1 MNDPQGTGGGT
12 GLSRRTVLQ
21 AVGAT
26 AAAYSLL
33 GVATGAASAAT
44 DDDGP
49 ESADKLVVYPIPSGV
64 PTNSSF
70 SVKARTPGGEWQTVP
85 VYRARAK
92 QINADTGSGPVF
104 NSSVATFDFKGTVE
118 VVVTSAK
125 GTIGSARIRPLS
137 YATQYTVDGASV
149 SFTLTGPRNLS
160 IEIDG
165 EIFNNLQLHANPIE
179 ENAPDPDDEDVIYFG
194 PGLHKTTD
202 NVVKVPSGKTVY
214 LAGGAV
220 LTSRVEFENVENA
233 RLIGRGVLYNSPSGV
248 LVRYCENIEID
259 GVMVLNPSSGYAC
272 TIGQSKQVTIRNLHS
287 YSHGQ
292 WGDGID
298 VFSSEDVLIEG
309 VWMRNSD
316 DCIAI
321 YAHRW
326 DYYGDVRN
334 VTVRNST
341 LWADVAHPINV
352 GTHGNTDNPE
362 TIENL
367 VFSNIDILDHREPQM
382 DYQGC
387 IALNPGDSNLLKN
400 VRAQDIRVEDFRWG
414 QLINMRVMFNK
425 SYNTSVGRGIDGVFI
440 RNLTYT
446 GTHAN
451 PSIMVGYDAD
461 HAIKNVTFQNL
472 VINGKFIGNGM
483 KKPGWYKFTDVM
495 PAYANEHVL
504 NTRFLNSTEATSGD
518 APEITSPDGATATK
532 NQVFN
537 YLITASG
544 LPTKF
549 NAEGLPKGLDID
561 TDTGLISGTAKDNVG
576 TFEVTV
582 SATNSVGTATRTVTL
597 AIEHA

>member
-1 MNDPQGTGGGT
+1 MNDAQST
-12 GLSRRTVLQ
+12 GLSRRTLLQ
-21 AVGAT
+21 AAGAT
-26 AAAYSLL
+26 AAAYSLI
-33 GVATGAASAAT
+33 GAATGTARA
-44 DDDGP
+44 DDAP
-49 ESADKLVVYPIPSGV
+49 ASADKLVVYPIPSGV

-92 QINADTGSGPVF
+92 QVDANTGSGPVF
-104 NSSVATFDFKGTVE
+104 NSSVATFDFSGTVE
-118 VVVTSAK
+118 VSVTSAK
-125 GTIGSARIRPLS
+125 GAIGAARIRPLS
-137 YATQYTVDGASV
+137 YDTKSTVDGATV
-149 SFTLTGPRNLS
+149 SFTLTEPRNLS

-179 ENAPDPDDEDVIYFG
+179 THAPDPDDPDVIYFG

-220 LTSRVEFENVENA
+220 LTSRVEFVGVENA

-248 LVRYCENIEID
+248 LLQYSRNIEID
-259 GVMVLNPSSGYAC
+259 GIMVLNPSSGYSV
-272 TIGQSKQVTIRNLHS
+272 TVGQSKQVTVRNLHS

-321 YAHRW
+321 YTHRW
-326 DYYGDVRN
+326 DYYGDCRN
-334 VTVRNST
+334 ITVRDST

-352 GTHGNTDNPE
+352 GTHGNTDKPE

-387 IALNPGDSNLLKN
+387 IALNPGDSNLVRN

-414 QLINMRVMFNK
+414 QLINMRIMYNTK
-425 SYNTSVGRGIDGVFI
+425 YNTSIGRGIDGVYI
-440 RNLTYT
+440 KNLSYN

-451 PSIMVGYDAD
+451 PAIMVGYDAD

-483 KKPGWYKFTDVM
+483 KKPGWYRFEDMM
-495 PAYANEHVL
+495 PAYANEHVV
-504 NTRFLNSTEATSGD
+504 NTRFLTSTEATSTTKP
-518 APEITSPDGATATK
+518 AITSPDKATATK

-537 YLITASG
+537 YLITASE
-544 LPTKF
+544 LPTSF
-549 NAEGLPKGLDID
+549 AAEGLPKGLDID
-561 TDTGLISGTAKDNVG
+561 TATGLISGTVRDNVG
-576 TFEVTV
+576 SCTATV
-582 SATNSVGTATRTVTL
+582 SATNSVGTATQTVTFTV
-597 AIEHA
+597 EHA

>member
-1 MNDPQGTGGGT
+1 MNETQSS
-12 GLSRRTVLQ
+12 GLSRRTLLQ
-21 AVGAT
+21 AAGAT
-26 AAAYSLL
+26 AAAYSLI
-33 GVATGAASAAT
+33 GATAGTARADDAAAPT
-44 DDDGP
+44 
-49 ESADKLVVYPIPSGV
+49 DKLVVYPIPSGV
-64 PTNSSF
+64 PTNSAF
-70 SVKARTPGGEWQTVP
+70 TVKARTAGGDWQTVP

-92 QINADTGSGPVF
+92 QIDANTGSGPVF

-118 VVVTSAK
+118 VAVTSAK
-125 GTIGSARIRPLS
+125 GAIGTARIRPLS
-137 YATQYTVDGASV
+137 YDTQFTVDGDTV
-149 SFTLTGPRNLS
+149 TFTLTRPRNLS

-179 ENAPDPDDEDVIYFG
+179 THVPDPDDPDVVYFG

-202 NVVKVPSGKTVY
+202 NVIQVPSGKTLY

-220 LTSRVEFENVENA
+220 LTSRVEFASVENA
-233 RLIGRGVLYNSPSGV
+233 RLIGRGVLYNSVNGI
-248 LVRYCENIEID
+248 LVNYSRNIEID
-259 GVMVLNPSSGYAC
+259 GIMVLNPSSGYSL
-272 TIGQSKQVTIRNLHS
+272 TVGQSKQVTVRNLHS

-326 DYYGDVRN
+326 DYYGDCRN
-334 VTVRNST
+334 ITVRDST

-352 GTHGNTDNPE
+352 GTHGNTDKPE

-387 IALNPGDSNLLKN
+387 IALNPGDSNLLSN

-440 RNLTYT
+440 RNMTYT

-451 PSIMVGYDAD
+451 PSVMVGYDAD

-472 VINGKFIGNGM
+472 VINGKMIGNGM
-483 KKPGWYKFTDVM
+483 KKPGWYKFTDMM
-495 PAYANEHVL
+495 PAYANEHVI
-504 NTRFLNSTEATSGD
+504 NPRFLNPTEATST
-518 APEITSPDGATATK
+518 AKPSITSPDKATATK

-537 YLITASG
+537 YLITASE
-544 LPTKF
+544 LPTSF
-549 NAEGLPKGLDID
+549 AAENLPKGLSID
-561 TDTGLISGTAKDNVG
+561 TATGLVSGRIRDNVG
-576 TFEVTV
+576 GCTATV
-582 SATNSVGTATRTVTL
+582 SATNSVGTATQTVTFTV
-597 AIEHA
+597 EHA

>member
-1 MNDPQGTGGGT
+1 MST

-21 AVGAT
+21 AAGAT
-26 AAAYSLL
+26 VAAYSLI
-33 GVATGAASAAT
+33 GAATGAARAA
-44 DDDGP
+44 DGP
-49 ESADKLVVYPIPSGV
+49 ASTNKLVVYPIPSGV
-64 PTNSSF
+64 PTNSSY
-70 SVKARTPGGEWQTVP
+70 SVKARTPGGEWRTVP

-92 QINADTGSGPVF
+92 QIDANTGSGPVF

-118 VVVTSAK
+118 VAVTSSK
-125 GTIGSARIRPLS
+125 GTIGTARIRPLS
-137 YATQYTVDGASV
+137 YDIPFTVDGATV
-149 SFTLTGPRNLS
+149 TFTLTEPRNLS

-165 EIFNNLQLHANPIE
+165 DLFNNLQLHANPIE
-179 ENAPDPDDEDVIYFG
+179 SNAPGPDDPDVIYFG

-202 NVVKVPSGKTVY
+202 NVVKVPSGKTLY

-220 LTSRVEFENVENA
+220 LTSRVEFHEVENA
-233 RLIGRGVLYNSPSGV
+233 RIIGRGVLYNTANGI
-248 LVRYCENIEID
+248 LVEYSKNIEID
-259 GVMVLNPSSGYAC
+259 GIMVLNPSSGYSV
-272 TIGQSKQVTIRNLHS
+272 TVGQSKQVTVRNLHS

-298 VFSSEDVLIEG
+298 VFSSEDVLIDG

-326 DYYGDVRN
+326 EYYGDCRN
-334 VTVRNST
+334 ITVRNST

-352 GTHGNTDNPE
+352 GTHGNTDKPE

-367 VFSNIDILDHREPQM
+367 VFSNIDVLDHREPQM

-387 IALNPGDSNLLKN
+387 IALNPGDSNLLRN

-425 SYNTSVGRGIDGVFI
+425 SYNTSVGRGIDGVYI
-440 RNLTYT
+440 RNMTYT

-451 PSIMVGYDAD
+451 PSVMVGYDAD

-483 KKPGWYKFTDVM
+483 KKPGWYKFTDMM
-495 PAYANEHVL
+495 PAYANEHVI
-504 NTRFLNSTEATSGD
+504 NPRFLNSTEATSTD
-518 APEITSPDGATATK
+518 KPAITSADKATATK

-537 YLITASG
+537 YLITAG
-544 LPTKF
+544 ELPTSF
-549 NAEGLPKGLDID
+549 NADGLPKGLDID
-561 TDTGLISGTAKDNVG
+561 TATGLISGTAEDNVG
-576 TFEVTV
+576 TFTVTV
-582 SATNSVGTATRTVTL
+582 SATNSVGTATQTL
-597 AIEHA
+597 TLSVQHA

>member
-1 MNDPQGTGGGT
+1 MNDTQNT
-12 GLSRRTVLQ
+12 GLSRRTLIQ
-21 AVGAT
+21 AAGAT
-26 AAAYSLL
+26 VAAYSLI
-33 GVATGAASAAT
+33 GAAAGTARAADT
-44 DDDGP
+44 PGASDR
-49 ESADKLVVYPIPSGV
+49 LVVYPIPSGV

-92 QINADTGSGPVF
+92 QIDANTGSGPVF
-104 NSSVATFDFKGTVE
+104 NSSVAMFDFDGTVE
-118 VVVTSAK
+118 VAVTSSK
-125 GTIGSARIRPLS
+125 GTIGTARIRPLS
-137 YATQYTVDGASV
+137 YGTQFTVDGATV
-149 SFTLTGPRNLS
+149 SFTLTEPRNLS

-179 ENAPDPDDEDVIYFG
+179 SNAPDLDDPDVIYFG
-194 PGLHKTTD
+194 PGLHTTVGG
-202 NVVKVPSGKTVY
+202 VVNVPSGKMVY

-220 LTSRVEFENVENA
+220 LTSRVAFQNVENA
-233 RLIGRGVLYNSPSGV
+233 RLRGRGVLYNSANGV
-248 LVRYCENIEID
+248 LVEYSENIEID

-309 VWMRNSD
+309 VWMRNAD

-326 DYYGDVRN
+326 GYYGDCRN
-334 VTVRNST
+334 ITVRNST

-352 GTHGNTDNPE
+352 GTHGNTDKPE

-387 IALNPGDSNLLKN
+387 IALNPGDSNLVRN
-400 VRAQDIRVEDFRWG
+400 VRAQDIRVDDFRWG

-425 SYNTSVGRGIDGVFI
+425 SYNTSVGRGIDGVYI

-451 PSIMVGYDAD
+451 PSVMVGYDVD
-461 HAIKNVTFQNL
+461 HAIQNVTFQNL
-472 VINGKFIGNGM
+472 VINGKAIANGM
-483 KKPGWYKFTDVM
+483 KKPGWYKFTDLM

-504 NTRFLNSTEATSGD
+504 NTRFLNSTEATATD
-518 APEITSPDGATATK
+518 KPQITSPDQATATK

-537 YLITASG
+537 YLITASA
-544 LPTKF
+544 LPTSF
-549 NAEGLPKGLDID
+549 NADGLPKGLDID
-561 TDTGLISGTAKDNVG
+561 TATGLISGTARDNVG
-576 TFEVTV
+576 TFTATV
-582 SATNSVGTATRTVTL
+582 SATNSVGTATQTVTFTVQ
-597 AIEHA
+597 HA

>member
-1 MNDPQGTGGGT
+1 MNDTQST
-12 GLSRRTVLQ
+12 GLSRRTLLQ
-21 AVGAT
+21 AAGAT
-26 AAAYSLL
+26 AAAYSLI
-33 GVATGAASAAT
+33 GAAAGTARA
-44 DDDGP
+44 DDTP
-49 ESADKLVVYPIPSGV
+49 SSADKLVVYPIPSGV

-92 QINADTGSGPVF
+92 QIDANTGSGPVF
-104 NSSVATFDFKGTVE
+104 NSSVATFDFSGTVE
-118 VVVTSAK
+118 VAVTSSK
-125 GTIGSARIRPLS
+125 GAIGSARIRPLS
-137 YATQYTVDGASV
+137 YDTQFTVAGATV
-149 SFTLTGPRNLS
+149 SFTLTEPRNLS

-179 ENAPDPDDEDVIYFG
+179 TNVPDPDDPDVIYIG

-202 NVVKVPSGKTVY
+202 NVVKVPSGKTLY

-220 LTSRVEFENVENA
+220 LTSRVEFQNVENA
-233 RLIGRGVLYNSPSGV
+233 RLIGRGVLYNSQNGV
-248 LVRYCENIEID
+248 LVNYSRNIEID
-259 GVMVLNPSSGYAC
+259 GVMVLNPSSGYSV
-272 TIGQSKQVTIRNLHS
+272 TVGQSKQVTVRNLHS

-326 DYYGDVRN
+326 DYYGDCRN
-334 VTVRNST
+334 ITVRDST

-352 GTHGNTDNPE
+352 GTHGNTDKPE

-387 IALNPGDSNLLKN
+387 IALNPGDSNLLRN

-414 QLINMRVMFNK
+414 QLINMRVMYNK

-451 PSIMVGYDAD
+451 PSVMVGYDAD

-483 KKPGWYKFTDVM
+483 KKPGWYKFTDMM
-495 PAYANEHVL
+495 PAYANEHVI
-504 NTRFLNSTEATSGD
+504 NPRFLNSTEATSSD
-518 APEITSPDGATATK
+518 APRITSPEKAAATK

-549 NAEGLPKGLDID
+549 NADGLPKGLDID
-561 TDTGLISGTAKDNVG
+561 TDTGLISGTARDNVG
-576 TFEVTV
+576 TFTVTV
-582 SATNSVGTATRTVTL
+582 SATNSVDTATQTVTFT
-597 AIEHA
+597 IEHA

>member
-1 MNDPQGTGGGT
+1 MNDTQNT
-12 GLSRRTVLQ
+12 GLSRRTLIQ
-21 AVGAT
+21 AAGAT
-26 AAAYSLL
+26 VAAYSLI
-33 GVATGAASAAT
+33 GATAGTARADDTPASAN
-44 DDDGP
+44 
-49 ESADKLVVYPIPSGV
+49 KLVVYPIPSGV
-64 PTNSSF
+64 PTNSSYT
-70 SVKARTPGGEWQTVP
+70 VKARVAGGDWQTVP

-92 QINADTGSGPVF
+92 QIDANTGSGPVF
-104 NSSVATFDFKGTVE
+104 NSSVAMFDFQGTVE
-118 VVVTSAK
+118 VAVTSAK
-125 GTIGSARIRPLS
+125 GTIGTARIRPTS
-137 YATQYTVDGASV
+137 YDIDFTVDGATV
-149 SFTLTGPRNLS
+149 SFTLTEPRNLS
-160 IEIDG
+160 IEVDG
-165 EIFNNLQLHANPIE
+165 DIFNNLQLHANPIE
-179 ENAPDPDDEDVIYFG
+179 THVPDPDDEDVIYFG

-202 NVVKVPSGKTVY
+202 GVVKVPSGKTVY

-220 LTSRVEFENVENA
+220 LTSRVEFHEVENA
-233 RLIGRGVLYNSPSGV
+233 GVRGRGVIYNSANGV
-248 LVRYCENIEID
+248 LIEYSRNIEVD
-259 GVMVLNPSSGYAC
+259 GVTVLNPSSGYAI
-272 TIGQSKQVTIRNLHS
+272 TVGQSKQVTIRDFHS

-298 VFSSEDVLIEG
+298 VFSSEDVLIDR
-309 VWMRNSD
+309 VYMRNAD

-326 DYYGDVRN
+326 DYYGDCRN
-334 VTVRNST
+334 ITVRDST

-382 DYQGC
+382 NYQGC
-387 IALNPGDSNLLKN
+387 IALNPGDSNLVKN
-400 VRAQDIRVEDFRWG
+400 VRAQDIRVDDFRWG

-440 RNLTYT
+440 RNMTYT

-461 HAIKNVTFQNL
+461 HAINNVTFQNL

-483 KKPGWYKFTDVM
+483 KKPGWYTFTDMM

-504 NTRFLNSTEATSGD
+504 NARWLNSTEATAGE
-518 APEITSPDGATATK
+518 APKITSADTATATK

-537 YLITASG
+537 YLITASA

-549 NAEGLPKGLDID
+549 NADGLPKGLDID
-561 TDTGLISGTAKDNVG
+561 TDTGLISGTARDNVG
-576 TFEVTV
+576 TFTVTV
-582 SATNSVGTATRTVTL
+582 SATNSVGTATQDVTL
-597 AIEHA
+597 TIEHA

>member
-1 MNDPQGTGGGT
+1 MNEPETV
-12 GLSRRTVLQ
+12 GLSRRTLLQ
-21 AVGAT
+21 AAGASAAAYTLVGAT
-26 AAAYSLL
+26 AGTARADGTPTAA
-33 GVATGAASAAT
+33 
-44 DDDGP
+44 DR
-49 ESADKLVVYPIPSGV
+49 LVVYPIPSGV

-70 SVKARTPGGEWQTVP
+70 SVKARKPDGAWQTVP

-92 QINADTGSGPVF
+92 QIDANTGSGPVF
-104 NSSVATFDFKGTVE
+104 NSSVAIFDFSGTVE
-118 VVVTSAK
+118 VAVTSSK
-125 GTIGSARIRPLS
+125 GTIGSARIRPQS
-137 YATQYTVDGASV
+137 YDIPFTVDGDTV
-149 SFTLTGPRNLS
+149 SFTLTEPRNLS

-165 EIFNNLQLHANPIE
+165 EIFDNLQLHANPIE
-179 ENAPDPDDEDVIYFG
+179 SQRPDPDDPDVIYFG

-220 LTSRVEFENVENA
+220 LTSRVEFHEVENA

-248 LVRYCENIEID
+248 LVEYSRNIEID
-259 GVMVLNPSSGYAC
+259 GVMVLNPSSGYTA
-272 TIGQSKQVTIRNLHS
+272 TIGQSQQVTIRNFHA

-298 VFSSEDVLIEG
+298 VFSSEDVLIDS
-309 VWMRNSD
+309 VHLRNAD

-326 DYYGDVRN
+326 DYYGDCRN
-334 VTVRNST
+334 ITVRNST

-352 GTHGNTDNPE
+352 GTHGNTDKPE

-387 IALNPGDSNLLKN
+387 IALNPGDSNLLRN

-425 SYNTSVGRGIDGVFI
+425 SYNTSVGRGIDGVFV
-440 RNLTYT
+440 RNMTYT

-451 PSIMVGYDAD
+451 PSVMVGHDAD
-461 HAIKNVTFQNL
+461 HAIQNVTFQNL

-483 KKPGWYKFTDVM
+483 KKPGWYKFTDMM

-504 NTRFLNSTEATSGD
+504 NTRFLNSTEATSAD
-518 APEITSPDGATATK
+518 APRITSPDKATATK
-532 NQVFN
+532 HQVFT
-537 YLITASG
+537 YLITAGG

-549 NAEGLPKGLDID
+549 SAEGLPKGLDID
-561 TDTGLISGTAKDNVG
+561 TGTGLISGKARDNVG
-576 TFEVTV
+576 TFTVTV
-582 SATNSVGTATRTVTL
+582 SATNSVGTATQDVTL
-597 AIEHA
+597 TIEHP

>member
-1 MNDPQGTGGGT
+1 MSDAQST
-12 GLSRRTVLQ
+12 GLSRRTLLQ
-21 AVGAT
+21 AAGAT
-26 AAAYSLL
+26 AAAYSLI
-33 GVATGAASAAT
+33 GATAGTARADDTAA
-44 DDDGP
+44 
-49 ESADKLVVYPIPSGV
+49 SADKLVVFPIPSGV

-70 SVKARTPGGEWQTVP
+70 SVKARTAGGNWQTVP

-92 QINADTGSGPVF
+92 QIDANTGSGPVF
-104 NSSVATFDFKGTVE
+104 NSSVATFDFTGTVE
-118 VVVTSAK
+118 VAVTSAK
-125 GTIGSARIRPLS
+125 GAIGSAKIRPLS
-137 YATQYTVDGASV
+137 YGTRFTVDGDTV
-149 SFTLTGPRNLS
+149 SFTLTEPRNLS

-179 ENAPDPDDEDVIYFG
+179 THVPDPDDPDVIYFG

-202 NVVKVPSGKTVY
+202 NVVKVPSGKTLY

-220 LTSRVEFENVENA
+220 LTSRVEFVNVENA

-248 LVRYCENIEID
+248 LLQYAKNIEID
-259 GVMVLNPSSGYAC
+259 GILVLNPSSGYSV
-272 TIGQSKQVTIRNLHS
+272 TVGQSKQVTIRNLHS

-326 DYYGDVRN
+326 DYYGDCRN
-334 VTVRNST
+334 ITVRNST

-352 GTHGNTDNPE
+352 GTHGNTDKPE

-387 IALNPGDSNLLKN
+387 IALNPGDSNLLSN

-414 QLINMRVMFNK
+414 QLINMRVMYNK

-440 RNLTYT
+440 RNMTYT

-472 VINGKFIGNGM
+472 VINGKMIGNGM
-483 KKPGWYKFTDVM
+483 KKPGWYKFTDIM
-495 PAYANEHVL
+495 PAYANEHVI
-504 NTRFLNSTEATSGD
+504 TPRFLNANEATSTD
-518 APEITSPDGATATK
+518 QPAITSPDKATGTK
-532 NQVFN
+532 NQIFN
-537 YLITASG
+537 YLITASA
-544 LPTKF
+544 LPTSF
-549 NAEGLPKGLDID
+549 AAEGLPKGLGID
-561 TDTGLISGTAKDNVG
+561 TATGLISGTMRDNVG
-576 TFEVTV
+576 SFTTTV
-582 SATNSVGTATRTVTL
+582 SATNSAGTATQTVAFTVEP
-597 AIEHA
+597 A

>member
-1 MNDPQGTGGGT
+1 MDETQRA

-21 AVGAT
+21 AAGAT
-26 AAAYSLL
+26 AAAYSLI
-33 GVATGAASAAT
+33 GAAAGTARAEDTPGAS
-44 DDDGP
+44 DR
-49 ESADKLVVYPIPSGV
+49 LVVYPIPSGV

-70 SVKARTPGGEWQTVP
+70 SVKARTTGGEWQTVP

-92 QINADTGSGPVF
+92 QIDANTGSGPVF

-118 VVVTSAK
+118 VIVTSSK

-137 YATQYTVDGASV
+137 SDTEFTVDGATV
-149 SFTLTGPRNLS
+149 SFTLTEPRNLS

-179 ENAPDPDDEDVIYFG
+179 SNAPDPDDEDVIYFG

-202 NVVKVPSGKTVY
+202 NVVKVPSGKTLY

-220 LTSRVEFENVENA
+220 LTSRVEFVNVENA
-233 RLIGRGVLYNSPSGV
+233 RLLGRGVLYNSPSGV
-248 LVRYCENIEID
+248 LLQFSKNIEID
-259 GVMVLNPSSGYAC
+259 GIMVLNPSSGYSV
-272 TIGQSKQVTIRNLHS
+272 TVGQSKQVTVRNLHS

-298 VFSSEDVLIEG
+298 VFSSEDVLIDG

-326 DYYGDVRN
+326 EYYGDCRN
-334 VTVRNST
+334 ITVRNST

-352 GTHGNTDNPE
+352 GTHGNTDKPE

-387 IALNPGDSNLLKN
+387 IALNPGDSNLLRN
-400 VRAQDIRVEDFRWG
+400 VRAQDIRVDDFRWG
-414 QLINMRVMFNK
+414 QLINMRVMYNK

-440 RNLTYT
+440 RNLKYT

-451 PSIMVGYDAD
+451 PSVMVGYDAD
-461 HAIKNVTFQNL
+461 HAIKDVTFQNL

-483 KKPGWYKFTDVM
+483 KKPGWYKFTDMM

-504 NTRFLNSTEATSGD
+504 NTRFLNSTEATAGD
-518 APEITSPDGATATK
+518 APKVTSPDKATATK

-544 LPTKF
+544 LPTSF
-549 NAEGLPKGLDID
+549 NADGLPKGLDID
-561 TDTGLISGTAKDNVG
+561 TDTGLISGTAEDNVG
-576 TFEVTV
+576 TFTVTV
-582 SATNSVGTATRTVTL
+582 SATNSVGTATQAVTL
-597 AIEHA
+597 TVQHA

>member
-1 MNDPQGTGGGT
+1 MNDAQSTGP
-12 GLSRRTVLQ
+12 SRRTLLQ
-21 AVGAT
+21 AAGAT
-26 AAAYSLL
+26 AAAYTLL
-33 GVATGAASAAT
+33 GAAAGTARAADAAGA
-44 DDDGP
+44 P
-49 ESADKLVVYPIPSGV
+49 DKLVVYPIPSGV
-64 PTNSSF
+64 PTNTSY
-70 SVKARTPGGEWQTVP
+70 SVKARTQGGEWQTVP

-92 QINADTGSGPVF
+92 MIDANTGSGPVY
-104 NSSVATFDFKGTVE
+104 NSSVAMFDFDGTVE
-118 VVVTSAK
+118 IAVTSAK
-125 GTIGSARIRPLS
+125 GTIGTARIRPTS
-137 YATQYTVDGASV
+137 YDIDFTVDGATV
-149 SFTLTGPRNLS
+149 SFTLTEPRNLS

-165 EIFNNLQLHANPIE
+165 DIFNNLQLHANAIE
-179 ENAPDPDDEDVIYFG
+179 THVPDPDDEDVIYFG

-202 NVVKVPSGKTVY
+202 GVVKVPSGKTVY

-220 LTSRVEFENVENA
+220 LTSRVEFHEVENA
-233 RLIGRGVLYNSPSGV
+233 RLRGRGVIYNSANGV
-248 LVRYCENIEID
+248 LIEYSENIEVD
-259 GVMVLNPSSGYAC
+259 GVMVLNPSSGYAI
-272 TIGQSKQVTIRNLHS
+272 TVGQSKQVTIRDFHS

-298 VFSSEDVLIEG
+298 VFSSEDVLIDR
-309 VWMRNSD
+309 VYMRNAD

-326 DYYGDVRN
+326 DYYGDCRN
-334 VTVRNST
+334 ITVRDST

-382 DYQGC
+382 NYQGC
-387 IALNPGDSNLLKN
+387 IALNPGDSNLVKN
-400 VRAQDIRVEDFRWG
+400 VRAQDIRVDDFRWG
-414 QLINMRVMFNK
+414 QLINMRVMYNT

-440 RNLTYT
+440 RNMTYT

-451 PSIMVGYDAD
+451 PSVLVGYDAD

-483 KKPGWYKFTDVM
+483 KKPGWYTFWDMM

-504 NTRFLNSTEATSGD
+504 NARFLNSTEATSAD
-518 APEITSPDGATATK
+518 APQITSPDAATATK

-537 YLITASG
+537 HLITASG
-544 LPTKF
+544 LPTTF
-549 NAEGLPKGLDID
+549 GADGLPKGLEID
-561 TDTGLISGTAKDNVG
+561 TATGLISGTARDNVG
-576 TFEVTV
+576 TFPVTV

-597 AIEHA
+597 TIAHA

>member
-1 MNDPQGTGGGT
+1 MNDAQST

-21 AVGAT
+21 AAGAT
-26 AAAYSLL
+26 VAAYSLI
-33 GVATGAASAAT
+33 GATAGAARAADEPASAN
-44 DDDGP
+44 
-49 ESADKLVVYPIPSGV
+49 KLVVYPIPSGV
-64 PTNSSF
+64 PTNSSY

-92 QINADTGSGPVF
+92 QIDANTGSGPVF

-118 VVVTSAK
+118 VAVTSSK
-125 GTIGSARIRPLS
+125 GTIGTARIRPLS
-137 YATQYTVDGASV
+137 YDTQFTVDGATV
-149 SFTLTGPRNLS
+149 TFTLTEPRNLS

-165 EIFNNLQLHANPIE
+165 DLFNNLQLHANPIE
-179 ENAPDPDDEDVIYFG
+179 SNAPDPDDPDVIYFG

-202 NVVKVPSGKTVY
+202 NVVKVPSGKTLY

-220 LTSRVEFENVENA
+220 LTSRVEFHEVENA
-233 RLIGRGVLYNSPSGV
+233 RIIGRGVLYNTVNGI
-248 LVRYCENIEID
+248 LVEYSKNIEID
-259 GVMVLNPSSGYAC
+259 GIMVLNPSSGYSV
-272 TIGQSKQVTIRNLHS
+272 TVGQSKQVTVRNLHS

-298 VFSSEDVLIEG
+298 VFSSEDVLIDG

-326 DYYGDVRN
+326 EYYGDCRN
-334 VTVRNST
+334 ITVRNST

-352 GTHGNTDNPE
+352 GTHGNTDKPE

-367 VFSNIDILDHREPQM
+367 VFSNIDVLDHREPQM

-387 IALNPGDSNLLKN
+387 IALNPGDSNLLRN

-425 SYNTSVGRGIDGVFI
+425 SYNTSVGRGIDGVYI
-440 RNLTYT
+440 RNMTYT

-451 PSIMVGYDAD
+451 PSVMVGYDVD

-472 VINGKFIGNGM
+472 VINGKAIANGM
-483 KKPGWYKFTDVM
+483 KKPGWYKFTDMM
-495 PAYANEHVL
+495 PAYANEHVI
-504 NTRFLNSTEATSGD
+504 NPRFLNSTEATSTD
-518 APEITSPDGATATK
+518 KPAITSPDKATATK

-537 YLITASG
+537 YLITAG
-544 LPTKF
+544 ELPTSF
-549 NAEGLPKGLDID
+549 NADGLPKGLDID
-561 TDTGLISGTAKDNVG
+561 TATGLISGTAEDNVG
-576 TFEVTV
+576 TFTVTV
-582 SATNSVGTATRTVTL
+582 SATNSVGTATQTLTLTVQ
-597 AIEHA
+597 HA

>member
-1 MNDPQGTGGGT
+1 MNDTQST
-12 GLSRRTVLQ
+12 GLSRRTLLQ
-21 AVGAT
+21 AAGAT
-26 AAAYSLL
+26 AAAYSLI
-33 GVATGAASAAT
+33 GAAAGTARA
-44 DDDGP
+44 DDAP
-49 ESADKLVVYPIPSGV
+49 ASADKLVVYPIPTGV

-70 SVKARTPGGEWQTVP
+70 AVKARTPGGAWQTVP

-92 QINADTGSGPVF
+92 QIDANTGSGPVF
-104 NSSVATFDFKGTVE
+104 NSSVATFDFSGTVE
-118 VVVTSAK
+118 VAVTSAK
-125 GTIGSARIRPLS
+125 GAIGSARIRPLS
-137 YATQYTVDGASV
+137 YDTEFTVDGATV
-149 SFTLTGPRNLS
+149 SFTLTEPRNLS

-165 EIFNNLQLHANPIE
+165 EIFNNLQLHANPLE
-179 ENAPDPDDEDVIYFG
+179 RHAPDPDDPDVIYFG

-202 NVVKVPSGKTVY
+202 DVVKVPSGKTLY

-220 LTSRVEFENVENA
+220 LTSRVEFVGVENA

-248 LVRYCENIEID
+248 LLQYSRNIEID
-259 GVMVLNPSSGYAC
+259 GILVLNPSSGYSV
-272 TIGQSKQVTIRNLHS
+272 TVGQSKQVTVRNLHS

-326 DYYGDVRN
+326 DYYGDCRN
-334 VTVRNST
+334 ITVRDST
-341 LWADVAHPINV
+341 LWADVAHPVNV
-352 GTHGNTDNPE
+352 GTHGNTDKPE

-387 IALNPGDSNLLKN
+387 IALNPGDSNLLSN

-414 QLINMRVMFNK
+414 QLINMRVMYNK

-451 PSIMVGYDAD
+451 PSVMVGYDAD

-483 KKPGWYKFTDVM
+483 KKPGWYKFTDLM
-495 PAYANEHVL
+495 PAYANEHVI
-504 NTRFLNSTEATSGD
+504 NPRFLNSTEATST
-518 APEITSPDGATATK
+518 AKPAITSPDKATATK

-537 YLITASG
+537 YLITASE
-544 LPTKF
+544 LPISF
-549 NAEGLPKGLDID
+549 AAEGLPKGLDID
-561 TDTGLISGTAKDNVG
+561 TATGLVSGNVKDNVG
-576 TFEVTV
+576 SFTATV
-582 SATNSVGTATRTVTL
+582 SATNSVGTATQTVTFTV
-597 AIEHA
+597 EHA

>member
-1 MNDPQGTGGGT
+1 MDETPRA

-21 AVGAT
+21 AAGAT
-26 AAAYSLL
+26 AAAYSLV
-33 GVATGAASAAT
+33 GAVAGTARAEEAPGT
-44 DDDGP
+44 
-49 ESADKLVVYPIPSGV
+49 ADRLVVYPIPSGV
-64 PTNSSF
+64 PTNSSY
-70 SVKARTPGGEWQTVP
+70 SVKARITGGEWQTVP

-92 QINADTGSGPVF
+92 QIDANTGSGPVF

-118 VVVTSAK
+118 VVVTSSK

-137 YATQYTVDGASV
+137 YDTDFTVDGATV
-149 SFTLTGPRNLS
+149 SFTLTEPRNLS

-179 ENAPDPDDEDVIYFG
+179 SNAPDPDDPDVIYFG

-220 LTSRVEFENVENA
+220 LTSRVEFVNVENA

-248 LVRYCENIEID
+248 LLQFSKNIEID
-259 GVMVLNPSSGYAC
+259 GIMVLNPSSGYSV
-272 TIGQSKQVTIRNLHS
+272 TVGQSKQVTVRNLHS

-298 VFSSEDVLIEG
+298 VFCSEDVLIDG

-326 DYYGDVRN
+326 EYYGDCRN
-334 VTVRNST
+334 ITVRNST

-352 GTHGNTDNPE
+352 GTHGNTDKPE

-387 IALNPGDSNLLKN
+387 IALNPGDSNLLRN
-400 VRAQDIRVEDFRWG
+400 VRAQDIRVDDFRWG
-414 QLINMRVMFNK
+414 QLINMRVMYNK

-440 RNLTYT
+440 RNLKYT

-451 PSIMVGYDAD
+451 PSVMVGYDAD

-483 KKPGWYKFTDVM
+483 KKPGWYKFTDMM

-504 NTRFLNSTEATSGD
+504 STRFLNSTEATSGD
-518 APEITSPDGATATK
+518 APKVTSADQATATK

-544 LPTKF
+544 LPTSF
-549 NAEGLPKGLDID
+549 NADGLPKGLDID
-561 TDTGLISGTAKDNVG
+561 TDTGLISGTTEDNVG
-576 TFEVTV
+576 TFTVTV
-582 SATNSVGTATRTVTL
+582 SATNSVGTATQTVTL
-597 AIEHA
+597 TVQHA

>member
-1 MNDPQGTGGGT
+1 MNDTQST
-12 GLSRRTVLQ
+12 GLSRRTLIQ
-21 AVGAT
+21 AAGAT
-26 AAAYSLL
+26 VAAYSLI
-33 GVATGAASAAT
+33 GTAAGTARA
-44 DDDGP
+44 DDTP
-49 ESADKLVVYPIPSGV
+49 ASADKLVVYPIPSGV
-64 PTNSSF
+64 PTNASF
-70 SVKARTPGGEWQTVP
+70 SVKARTPGGEWQTIP

-92 QINADTGSGPVF
+92 WINADTGSGPVY

-118 VVVTSAK
+118 VAVTSSK
-125 GTIGSARIRPLS
+125 GTIASARVRPLS
-137 YATQYTVDGASV
+137 YGTKYTVDGATV
-149 SFTLTGPRNLS
+149 SFTLTEPRNLS
-160 IEIDG
+160 IEING
-165 EIFNNLQLHANPIE
+165 EIFDNLQLHANPLE
-179 ENAPDPDDEDVIYFG
+179 ENVPDPDDPDVIYFG
-194 PGLHKTTD
+194 PGLHTTTD

-220 LTSRVEFENVENA
+220 LTSRVEFVNVENA

-248 LVRYCENIEID
+248 LMQYSRNIEVD

-272 TIGQSKQVTIRNLHS
+272 TVGQSKQVTIRNFHS

-298 VFSSEDVLIEG
+298 VFSSEDVLIDN
-309 VWMRNSD
+309 VWMRNAD

-326 DYYGDVRN
+326 DYYGDCRN
-334 VTVRNST
+334 ITVRNST

-352 GTHGNTDNPE
+352 GTHGNTDKPE

-387 IALNPGDSNLLKN
+387 IALNPGDSNLVRN

-414 QLINMRVMFNK
+414 QLINMRVMYNK
-425 SYNTSVGRGIDGVFI
+425 SYNTSVGRGIDGVYI
-440 RNLTYT
+440 KNLSYN

-451 PSIMVGYDAD
+451 PSVMVGYDAD

-495 PAYANEHVL
+495 PAYANEHVISP
-504 NTRFLNSTEATSGD
+504 RFLNSTEATSTD
-518 APEITSPDGATATK
+518 KPAITSPDQATATK

-537 YLITASG
+537 YLITASA
-544 LPTKF
+544 LPTSF
-549 NAEGLPKGLDID
+549 GAEGLPKGLGID
-561 TDTGLISGTAKDNVG
+561 TATGLIYGTVTDNVG
-576 TFEVTV
+576 SFTATV
-582 SATNSVGTATRTVTL
+582 SATNSVGTATQTVTFTV
-597 AIEHA
+597 EHA

>member
-1 MNDPQGTGGGT
+1 MNDAQST

-21 AVGAT
+21 AAGAT
-26 AAAYSLL
+26 VAAYSLI
-33 GVATGAASAAT
+33 GAAAGAARA
-44 DDDGP
+44 
-49 ESADKLVVYPIPSGV
+49 ADEPASTNKLVVYPIPSGV
-64 PTNSSF
+64 PTNSSY
-70 SVKARTPGGEWQTVP
+70 SVKARTLGGTWQTVP

-92 QINADTGSGPVF
+92 QIDANTGSGPVF

-118 VVVTSAK
+118 VAVTSSK
-125 GTIGSARIRPLS
+125 GTIGTARIRPLS
-137 YATQYTVDGASV
+137 YDTPFTVDGATV
-149 SFTLTGPRNLS
+149 TFTLTEPRNLS

-165 EIFNNLQLHANPIE
+165 DLFNNLQLHANPIE
-179 ENAPDPDDEDVIYFG
+179 SNAPDPDDPDVIYFG

-202 NVVKVPSGKTVY
+202 NVVKVPSGKTLY

-220 LTSRVEFENVENA
+220 LTSRVEFHEVENA
-233 RLIGRGVLYNSPSGV
+233 RIIGRGVLYNTANGI
-248 LVRYCENIEID
+248 LVEYAKNIEID
-259 GVMVLNPSSGYAC
+259 GITVLNPSSGYSV
-272 TIGQSKQVTIRNLHS
+272 TVGQSKQVTVRNLHS

-298 VFSSEDVLIEG
+298 VFSSEDVLIDG

-326 DYYGDVRN
+326 DYYGDCRN
-334 VTVRNST
+334 ITVRNST

-352 GTHGNTDNPE
+352 GTHGNTDKPE

-367 VFSNIDILDHREPQM
+367 VFSNIDVLDHREPQM

-400 VRAQDIRVEDFRWG
+400 VRAQNIRVEDFRWG

-425 SYNTSVGRGIDGVFI
+425 SYNTSVGRGIDGVYI
-440 RNLTYT
+440 RDLTYT

-451 PSIMVGYDAD
+451 PSVMVGYDAD
-461 HAIKNVTFQNL
+461 HAIQNVTFQNL
-472 VINGKFIGNGM
+472 VINGKAIANGM
-483 KKPGWYKFTDVM
+483 KKPGWYKFTDMM

-504 NTRFLNSTEATSGD
+504 NMRFLNSTEATSTDKPGL
-518 APEITSPDGATATK
+518 TSPDQATATK

-537 YLITASG
+537 HLITATG
-544 LPTKF
+544 LPTSF
-549 NAEGLPKGLDID
+549 NADGLPKGLDVD
-561 TDTGLISGTAKDNVG
+561 TATGLISGTVRDNVG
-576 TFEVTV
+576 TFTVTV
-582 SATNSVGTATRTVTL
+582 SATNSVGTATQTLTLTVQ
-597 AIEHA
+597 HA

>member
-1 MNDPQGTGGGT
+1 MNDTQSS

-21 AVGAT
+21 AAGAT
-26 AAAYSLL
+26 AAAYSLI
-33 GVATGAASAAT
+33 GATAGTARA
-44 DDDGP
+44 DDTP
-49 ESADKLVVYPIPSGV
+49 ASADKLVVYPIPSGV

-70 SVKARTPGGEWQTVP
+70 SVKARTPGGAWQTVP

-92 QINADTGSGPVF
+92 QIDANTGSGPVF

-118 VVVTSAK
+118 VAVTSSK

-137 YATQYTVDGASV
+137 YDTQYTVDGATV
-149 SFTLTGPRNLS
+149 SFTLTEPRNLS
-160 IEIDG
+160 IEVDG

-179 ENAPDPDDEDVIYFG
+179 ENAPDPDDPDVIYFG

-202 NVVKVPSGKTVY
+202 NVVKVASGKTLY

-220 LTSRVEFENVENA
+220 LTSRVEFHEVENA
-233 RLIGRGVLYNSPSGV
+233 RIIGRGVLYNTANGI
-248 LVRYCENIEID
+248 LVEYSRNIEID
-259 GVMVLNPSSGYAC
+259 GIMVLNPSSGYSV
-272 TIGQSKQVTIRNLHS
+272 TVGQSKQVTVRNLHS

-316 DCIAI
+316 DCVAI
-321 YAHRW
+321 YTHRW
-326 DYYGDVRN
+326 DYYGDCRN
-334 VTVRNST
+334 ITVRNST

-352 GTHGNTDNPE
+352 GTHGNTDKPE
-362 TIENL
+362 TLENL

-387 IALNPGDSNLLKN
+387 IALNPGDSNLVRN

-414 QLINMRVMFNK
+414 QLINMRIMYNTK
-425 SYNTSVGRGIDGVFI
+425 YNTSIGRGIDGVYI
-440 RNLTYT
+440 KNLSYN

-483 KKPGWYKFTDVM
+483 KKPGWYRFEDMM

-504 NTRFLNSTEATSGD
+504 NTRFLNSTEATSTD
-518 APEITSPDGATATK
+518 KPAITSPDKATATK

-537 YLITASG
+537 YLITGSA
-544 LPTKF
+544 LPTSF
-549 NAEGLPKGLDID
+549 AAEGLPKGLDID
-561 TDTGLISGTAKDNVG
+561 TDTGLISGTVKDNVG
-576 TFEVTV
+576 SFTATV
-582 SATNSVGTATRTVTL
+582 SAGNSVGTATQTVTFTV
-597 AIEHA
+597 EHA

>member
-1 MNDPQGTGGGT
+1 MNDTQST

-21 AVGAT
+21 AAGAT
-26 AAAYSLL
+26 VAAYSLI
-33 GVATGAASAAT
+33 GAAAGTARAA
-44 DDDGP
+44 DGP
-49 ESADKLVVYPIPSGV
+49 ASTDKLVVYPIPSGV
-64 PTNSSF
+64 PTNASYT
-70 SVKARTPGGEWQTVP
+70 VKARTPGGEWQTVP
-85 VYRARAK
+85 VYRSRAK
-92 QINADTGSGPVF
+92 QIDANTGSGPVF
-104 NSSVATFDFKGTVE
+104 NSSVATFDFNGTVE
-118 VVVTSAK
+118 VAVTSAK
-125 GTIGSARIRPLS
+125 GAIGTARIRPLS
-137 YATQYTVDGASV
+137 YGTQFTVDGATV
-149 SFTLTGPRNLS
+149 SFTLTEPRNLS
-160 IEIDG
+160 IEVDG
-165 EIFNNLQLHANPIE
+165 DLFNNLQLHANPIE
-179 ENAPDPDDEDVIYFG
+179 TNAPDPDDPDVLYFG

-202 NVVKVPSGKTVY
+202 NVVKVPSGKTLY

-220 LTSRVEFENVENA
+220 LTSRVEFVNVENA

-248 LVRYCENIEID
+248 LLQYSKNIEID
-259 GVMVLNPSSGYAC
+259 GIMVLNPSSGYSV
-272 TIGQSKQVTIRNLHS
+272 TVGQSKQVTVRNLHS

-298 VFSSEDVLIEG
+298 VFSSEDVLIDG

-326 DYYGDVRN
+326 EYYGDCRN
-334 VTVRNST
+334 ITVRNST

-352 GTHGNTDNPE
+352 GTHGNTDKPE

-387 IALNPGDSNLLKN
+387 IALNPGDSNLVSN
-400 VRAQDIRVEDFRWG
+400 VRAQDIRVDDFRWG

-425 SYNTSVGRGIDGVFI
+425 SYNTSVGRGIDGVYI

-451 PSIMVGYDAD
+451 PSVMVGYDAD

-472 VINGKFIGNGM
+472 VINGKAIANGM
-483 KKPGWYKFTDVM
+483 KKPGWFKFTDMM

-504 NTRFLNSTEATSGD
+504 NMRFLNSTEATSTVK
-518 APEITSPDGATATK
+518 PEISSPDQATATK

-537 YLITASG
+537 YLITATE
-544 LPTKF
+544 LPTSF
-549 NAEGLPKGLDID
+549 NADGLPKGLDID
-561 TDTGLISGTAKDNVG
+561 TATGLISGTAEDNVG
-576 TFEVTV
+576 TFTVTV
-582 SATNSVGTATRTVTL
+582 SATNSVGTVTQPLTLTVQ
-597 AIEHA
+597 HA